1 MAIHF
6 FFPTQWISMLKKEN
20 EMWTEHD
27 RLTDEIIDILKHIN
41 AVNFYFPLGC
51 VGKLIE
57 LSGNM
62 PLHGNHMIPSLTAT
76 FAGTILFHI

>member
-1 MAIHF
+1 
-6 FFPTQWISMLKKEN
+6 MLKKEN

-27 RLTDEIIDILKHIN
+27 RLTVEIIDILKQIN
-41 AVNFYFPLGC
+41 AVNFYTPIGC

-62 PLHGNHMIPSLTAT
+62 RLHGNHMIPSLTAT
-76 FAGTILFHI
+76 FAVPILFHI